1 MEDLKKFES
10 ALEAKLAEQKAEVA
24 ANTEKAAKA
33 FESRIEQINE
43 ELVKA
48 NKTAAEA
55 RNEVLEAKASFG
67 KLQAKE
73 SAKVATSYGEHIFNI
88 KEILN

>member
-1 MEDLKKFES
+1 MENLKQFED
-10 ALEAKLAEQKAEVA
+10 ALASKLAEQKAEVSA
-24 ANTEKAAKA
+24 ATEKAAKA
-33 FESRIEQINE
+33 FESKVEQINE

-55 RNEVLEAKASFG
+55 VAEVKEAKAAFG

-73 SAKVATSYGEHIFNI
+73 EKKVAT
-88 KEILN
+88 